1 TPHTPTPP
9 PWPQPTPPDRPAWL
23 DTPPPAAA
31 PPAAAGGLARR
42 QPPDAEARRTPSGLV
57 KRSPRV
63 VDTGEIRAV
72 GPGPNDELLASLSR
86 YTTGIDPAV
95 DRSSPHPPAAQP
107 PVTPLPPALP
117 SRHAPGPP
125 PGTGPQP
132 PAAPF
137 GQPPTPFGQP
147 PAPALPSRHAAVPQ
161 PPAAPPPAERRRQS
175 GAGLGGLAAGLS
187 GLTPFGGSP
196 PSPQAGRGQAPP
208 AGGGTTPAGLTRR
221 VRGAQM
227 PTASPL
233 AIRRSGQQ
241 PDPGAAPP
249 VQSPPAAAPPPRTPE
264 QKQSADAVY
273 SFLSNFTAGVQR
285 GLDDARAR
293 RPQQ

>member
-1 TPHTPTPP
+1 
-9 PWPQPTPPDRPAWL
+9 
-23 DTPPPAAA
+23 DTPPPAAP
-31 PPAAAGGLARR
+31 PPAAPPGLGAPPGHGQAGNGHG
-42 QPPDAEARRTPSGLV
+42 ETRRTPSGLV
-57 KRSPRV
+57 KRTPRV

-72 GPGPNDELLASLSR
+72 GPGPNDDLLASLSR
-86 YTTGIDPAV
+86 YTTGINPAV
-95 DRSSPHPPAAQP
+95 DRSAPQPPDAQP
-107 PVTPLPPALP
+107 LVTPLPPALP

-137 GQPPTPFGQP
+137 GQPSTPFGQP
-147 PAPALPSRHAAVPQ
+147 PAPALPSRHAP
-161 PPAAPPPAERRRQS
+161 APPP
-175 GAGLGGLAAGLS
+175 GLGGLAAGLS

-196 PSPQAGRGQAPP
+196 PSPQAGRGHAPA
-208 AGGGTTPAGLTRR
+208 AGGGTTQAGLTRR

-241 PDPGAAPP
+241 PDPGVAPP
-249 VQSPPAAAPPPRTPE
+249 VQSPPAASPPPRTPE